1 MINEVIDNMFKFDVD
16 FNPDGGESELH
27 LGRRHIYKNGPIF
40 KLGSNPLGVGK
51 SIQLIN
57 CIVELDLDG
66 NLDTF
71 RASVFAEGFGGK
83 DSKESKVLM
92 GEYQNTGWRYDSY
105 RDIYSDRRSERE
117 AQMRA
122 IEKVKER
129 TKKPF
134 IETIRFLAKFV
145 IERHT
150 QLADRSEQERR
161 QKERRER
168 EALERRMAKLRAEL
182 ETKRRT
188 VGKRFGESRMLLKM
202 LVNETINRYLFENSL
217 WKNNDMIMENYRFGN
232 RVRGIVHEAVKRV
245 LREHEPDEPY
255 YWPDE
260 GYYDYEK
267 HLHDCEKECSLEFW
281 IDPLTKEIFEDGDE
295 FDDDDCVNLIITPVF
310 TEYEYWFDLEDIDY
324 ELWTGDEERDAYY
337 YKQLGDFINQYIN
350 DNYDDLANKIKDRS
364 PYTIHI

>member
-57 CIVELDLDG
+57 CIVELDEDG

-83 DSKESKVLM
+83 ESKVLM
-92 GEYQNTGWRYDSY
+92 GEYQNTGWRYDSF
-105 RDIYSDRRSERE
+105 RDIYSEWPMERR

-150 QLADRSEQERR
+150 QVADRSEQERR
-161 QKERRER
+161 QKERREQ
-168 EALERRMAKLRAEL
+168 ERRDKRMERLRAEL
-182 ETKRRT
+182 EAMRRT

-202 LVNETINRYLFENSL
+202 LVNETIDRYLFENTRRSVSL
-217 WKNNDMIMENYRFGN
+217 RENRL
-232 RVRGIVHEAVKRV
+232 RGIIRNVVSRTLMEQRPPKKVDYDKF
-245 LREHEPDEPY
+245 ENWGPDEFVSWEEY
-255 YWPDE
+255 Q
-260 GYYDYEK
+260 DYCNHSGDWMYK
-267 HLHDCEKECSLEFW
+267 NMLKCEKLG
-281 IDPLTKEIFEDGDE
+281 IP
-295 FDDDDCVNLIITPVF
+295 P
-310 TEYEYWFDLEDIDY
+310 
-324 ELWTGDEERDAYY
+324 EERCNLCQRPLKNGYKTAYY
-337 YKQLGDFINQYIN
+337 TTADNGVSLFFNNPKEGCEEIKIGRTCLRALERAHHDKYNKYN
-350 DNYDDLANKIKDRS
+350 D
-364 PYTIHI
+364 